1 MLDLRKYQEFNIEK
15 IIQVLAYIQRK
26 ANIFDKLALIKLLF
40 FADRLH
46 LRRYFSLISQDIYYA
61 LRNGP
66 AASNALNVI
75 NKYEDYL
82 DITNPMVSSF
92 LKKIELV
99 DTANRKIDENNVDL
113 MSKNEVKTINF
124 ICEKF
129 GTFTSD
135 ILVELTHDYPEWKRY
150 ETLFLQEELA
160 FSAIIKIEDFFTNPD
175 MDKSP
180 ALQKYFNG
188 IDPLYEDLEYLNE
201 VKSFYLTNKAIK
213 NYEYA

>member
-15 IIQVLAYIQRK
+15 IIQVLAYIQK
-26 ANIFDKLALIKLLF
+26 TANISDKLALIKLLF

-46 LRRYFSLISQDIYYA
+46 LRRYFSFISQDIYYA

-66 AASNALNVI
+66 AASNTLNVV

-82 DITNPMVSSF
+82 DITNPVISNF

-99 DTANRKIDENNVDL
+99 DNVNRKIDETNVDL
-113 MSKNEVKTINF
+113 ISNNEIKTIDF

-129 GTFTSD
+129 GSFTSD

-150 ETLFLQEELA
+150 ENLFLKEELA

-175 MDKSP
+175 VGTSP

-188 IDPLYEDLEYLNE
+188 VDPLYEDIEYLNE
-201 VKSFYLTNKAIK
+201 AKSFYLTNLAIK
-213 NYEYA
+213 NYEYV